1 MYSETFLASAKCSAG
16 SFSPEIDSSASGNTK
31 GEGCHPGWSLPPRRL
46 MLVNTIHEIGYL
58 LAVTRGHMQLSWI
71 AFTRGSEQPGAATP
85 FVWRTVSRAQPEG
98 SPEPRS
104 LQGRYISPNEK
115 CGGIAGGPTVRGVRS
130 RSGTGRGGKIRSTG
144 FDSTTTT
151 GFASFGKR
159 QLFLLETTLFS
170 PFCRRISVLFSLN
183 KSVVFHV
190 FWQK

>member
-1 MYSETFLASAKCSAG
+1 M
-16 SFSPEIDSSASGNTK
+16 SGT
-31 GEGCHPGWSLPPRRL
+31 
-46 MLVNTIHEIGYL
+46 
-58 LAVTRGHMQLSWI
+58 
-71 AFTRGSEQPGAATP
+71 AT
-85 FVWRTVSRAQPEG
+85 VGQRAQPEG

-115 CGGIAGGPTVRGVRS
+115 CGGIAGGPAVRGVRS

-151 GFASFGKR
+151 GFASFGKQ

-183 KSVVFHV
+183 KSVFFVFFDKNSTKRPNCLV
-190 FWQK
+190 VRFVGNTMLRFGAKTRKKCENEQKNEFFSKNRKTRYFLCFVEEKRGTF